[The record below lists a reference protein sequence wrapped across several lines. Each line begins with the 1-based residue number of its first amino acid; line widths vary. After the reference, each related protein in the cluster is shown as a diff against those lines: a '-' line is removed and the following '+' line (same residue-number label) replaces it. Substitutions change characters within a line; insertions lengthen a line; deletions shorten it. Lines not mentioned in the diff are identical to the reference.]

1 MLPLDR
7 IPLWSNWERRRLLS
21 RVRSDL
27 DAYFAALTY
36 EAFPFRVVESDE
48 ARRIRE
54 NSSGSMRR
62 CRRIVRASGQV
73 SLVRL
78 APGERAGDVER
89 VDLLEVVFELD
100 RHNLRK
106 EDVFQ
111 ALDAATQAYER
122 GARAAWLR
130 TFNPLYWLSMGL
142 DVVEVAPFFP
152 LRLLGIEPG
161 RVADSA
167 PGTVVR
173 VLLRSVALATVV
185 VVGIVALGLQEP
197 LLQAGCALLDRTPWL
212 AAILKKH

>member
-1 MLPLDR
+1 MLPLER
-7 IPLWSNWERRRLLS
+7 IPGWSNWRRRRFLS

-36 EAFPFRVVESDE
+36 EAFPFRVVEGEE

-54 NSSGSMRR
+54 ASTESMSR
-62 CRRIVRASGQV
+62 CRGIVRATGQV

-78 APGERAGDVER
+78 APGERPGDVRR
-89 VDLLEVVFELD
+89 VDLLKVVFELD
-100 RHNLRK
+100 RYHLRK

-111 ALDAATQAYER
+111 ALTAAARAYER
-122 GARAAWLR
+122 GAAAAWLR

-142 DVVEVAPFFP
+142 DAIELVPFLP
-152 LRLLGIEPG
+152 LRLLGVEPG
-161 RVADSA
+161 RVADSTF
-167 PGTVVR
+167 GRVFR

-197 LLQAGCALLDRTPWL
+197 LLQAGDALLDRTPWL
-212 AAILKKH
+212 AHILTKH